1 MTIIQVKL
9 ASWQQKLLYNS
20 AAFDSPPPLFLGHSL
35 KYPNS
40 KHPSNSPLLDKPLI
54 FFLLSPPTSY
64 LHSLAYWVKIP
75 WSTVI
80 ISDLHTPSTPL
91 SLFHFLLLIQE
102 NSNIALIKL
111 SLFQALSR
119 AAECGWEKT
128 HRCAAGPDFTFLMS
142 SGLFHCLIIKLHLL
156 GLFTFCYSRWLL
168 RAFSVIFKPQP
179 LYPLPPKFTVSWW
192 WSCIL
197 YTEKKK
203 IESVYEQNTHLSGL
217 SPCNLLSFTVWRC
230 FTEGNLLGGR

>member
-1 MTIIQVKL
+1 M
-9 ASWQQKLLYNS
+9 
-20 AAFDSPPPLFLGHSL
+20 
-35 KYPNS
+35 
-40 KHPSNSPLLDKPLI
+40 
-54 FFLLSPPTSY
+54 
-64 LHSLAYWVKIP
+64 
-75 WSTVI
+75 
-80 ISDLHTPSTPL
+80 HTPSTPL

-203 IESVYEQNTHLSGL
+203 KFTHCGKQDLSNIALWLCKLLFKHFL
-217 SPCNLLSFTVWRC
+217 SQVWLPISAIQLIWAKIIYFSTFSNVVLLK
-230 FTEGNLLGGR
+230 